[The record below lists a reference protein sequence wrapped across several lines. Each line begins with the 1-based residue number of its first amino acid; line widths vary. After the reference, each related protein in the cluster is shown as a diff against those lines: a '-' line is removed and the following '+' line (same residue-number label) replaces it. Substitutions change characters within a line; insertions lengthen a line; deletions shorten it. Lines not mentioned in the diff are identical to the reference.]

1 MTITIELPVKEDF
14 LRQLGMT
21 GKDLEEFVIRAIY
34 AKYVFDK
41 IEKTVQKYKD
51 VLPQT
56 DEEVM
61 NLIDEIEKDEQNS
74 NRC

>member
-14 LRQLGMT
+14 LRRLGMT
-21 GKDLEEFVIRAIY
+21 GKDLEEFVIRVIY

-61 NLIDEIEKDEQNS
+61 NLIDEIKKNEQNS
-74 NRC
+74 DRC

>member
-1 MTITIELPVKEDF
+1 MTITIELPVKEEF
-14 LRQLGMT
+14 LRQLDMT

-61 NLIDEIEKDEQNS
+61 NLIDEIEKNEQNS
-74 NRC
+74 DRC